1 MAENEI
7 ENTAAESTVTE
18 EPTEPTT
25 PTLEELAAQVAV
37 LTQNM
42 AVMQA
47 LLEDVI
53 GENEYELSYSGEQVD
68 EVCAKMFDI
77 TPSADTITD
86 TIVKYSQVAPIYGAT
101 QINAALDKANT
112 LQNPANTNAVTSR
125 MYPLRMKWGS
135 FTVNMT
141 VNHDDGEQWSSGT
154 VSNAIPE
161 DIKSQSPCVFMVC
174 DWAKKSFRAV
184 QLSYKVSGRNI
195 EWSVYLSH
203 TSSQS
208 GTYQFKVYYMIIGKT
223 NGGTEVG

>member
-1 MAENEI
+1 MAENET
-7 ENTAAESTVTE
+7 ENTAAENAENTVTE
-18 EPTEPTT
+18 EPTT
-25 PTLEELAAQVAV
+25 PTLEELAAQVAT
-37 LTQNM
+37 LAQKM
-42 AVMQA
+42 ADMQA

-53 GENEYELSYSGEQVD
+53 GEGEYELSYSGEEVD

-77 TPSADTITD
+77 TPSADTITN
-86 TIVKYSQVAPIYGAT
+86 TIVKFAQVAPTYGPT
-101 QINAALDKANT
+101 QINSALDKANT
-112 LQNPANTNAVTSR
+112 LQNPVNVNAVTSR
-125 MYPLRMKWGS
+125 IYPLRQKWGS

-154 VSNAIPE
+154 VSNAIPQE
-161 DIKSQSPCVFMVC
+161 LQSPSVFMVC
-174 DWAKKSFRAV
+174 DWNKKSFRAA

-208 GTYQFKVYYMIIGKT
+208 GTYQFKIYYMIIGKT

>member
-1 MAENEI
+1 MAENENTVA
-7 ENTAAESTVTE
+7 ENAENTVTE
-18 EPTEPTT
+18 EPTT
-25 PTLEELAAQVAV
+25 PTLEELAAKVAT

-42 AVMQA
+42 TDMQA

-53 GENEYELSYSGEQVD
+53 GEGEYELSYSGEQVD

-77 TPSADTITD
+77 TPSADMITN
-86 TIVKYSQVAPIYGAT
+86 TIVKFAQVAPTYGPT
-101 QINAALDKANT
+101 QINSALTKANT
-112 LQNPANTNAVTSR
+112 LQNPDNVNAVTSR
-125 MYPLRMKWGS
+125 MYPLKMKWGS

-154 VSNAIPE
+154 VSNAVTE
-161 DIKSQSPCVFMVC
+161 DLKSQSPCVFMVC
-174 DWAKKSFRAV
+174 DWSKKSFRAA

-203 TSSQS
+203 TANQS
-208 GTYQFKVYYMIIGKT
+208 GTYQFKVYYMIIGKA

>member
-1 MAENEI
+1 MAENENTVA
-7 ENTAAESTVTE
+7 ENAENTVTE
-18 EPTEPTT
+18 EPTT
-25 PTLEELAAQVAV
+25 PTLEELAAKVAT

-42 AVMQA
+42 TDMQA

-53 GENEYELSYSGEQVD
+53 GEGEYELSYSGEQVD

-77 TPSADTITD
+77 TPSADMITD
-86 TIVKYSQVAPIYGAT
+86 TIVKFAQVAPTYGPT
-101 QINAALDKANT
+101 QINSALTKANI
-112 LQNPANTNAVTSR
+112 LQNPDNVNAVTSR
-125 MYPLRMKWGS
+125 MYPLRQKWGS
-135 FTVNMT
+135 FAVNMT

-154 VSNAIPE
+154 VSNAVPE
-161 DIKSQSPCVFMVC
+161 DLKSQSPCVFMVC
-174 DWAKKSFRAV
+174 DWNKKSFRAA

-203 TSSQS
+203 TANQS